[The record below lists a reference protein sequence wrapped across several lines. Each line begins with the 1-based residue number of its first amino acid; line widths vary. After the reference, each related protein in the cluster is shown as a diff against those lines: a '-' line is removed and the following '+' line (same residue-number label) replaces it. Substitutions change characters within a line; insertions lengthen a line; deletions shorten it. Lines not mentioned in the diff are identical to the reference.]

1 MSFDASFWVAVAF
14 VVFIGTLY
22 RAGAFGTLIRS
33 LDDRSEQIRKELEEA
48 KALRVEAQRVL
59 SDYQNKFKAAESE
72 ADSIVAMARTEAEH
86 YTQSVQAEFD
96 AFMVRRR
103 AMAEQRIAQAEATAL
118 AEVRGA
124 AVDAAVKAAEIV
136 LQSELKGSKGD
147 AIVTS
152 GLKDVA
158 ANLR

>member
-1 MSFDASFWVAVAF
+1 MSLDASFWVAVAF
-14 VVFIGTLY
+14 VVFVGILY

-59 SDYQNKFKAAESE
+59 LDYQSKFKAAEAE
-72 ADSIVAMARTEAEH
+72 ADTIVALARTEAEH

-96 AFMVRRR
+96 AFMVRR

-147 AIVTS
+147 GIISS

>member
-14 VVFIGTLY
+14 VVFIGILY

-86 YTQSVQAEFD
+86 
-96 AFMVRRR
+96 
-103 AMAEQRIAQAEATAL
+103 
-118 AEVRGA
+118 
-124 AVDAAVKAAEIV
+124 
-136 LQSELKGSKGD
+136 
-147 AIVTS
+147 
-152 GLKDVA
+152 
-158 ANLR
+158 

>member
-14 VVFIGTLY
+14 VVFIGILY

-96 AFMVRRR
+96 AFMVRR
-103 AMAEQRIAQAEATAL
+103 
-118 AEVRGA
+118 A

>member
-1 MSFDASFWVAVAF
+1 MSFDASFWVAAAFVAF
-14 VVFIGTLY
+14 VGILY
-22 RAGAFGTLIRS
+22 RAGAFAALIRS
-33 LDDRSEQIRKELEEA
+33 LDHRSEQIRKELEDA

-59 SDYQNKFKAAESE
+59 SEYQNKFKAAEAE
-72 ADSIVAMARTEAEH
+72 ADTIVALARTEAEH

-103 AMAEQRIAQAEATAL
+103 AMAEQRIAQAEAIAL
-118 AEVRGA
+118 ADVRGA

-136 LQSELKGSKGD
+136 MQGELKGHLGD
-147 AIVTS
+147 AIIAS
-152 GLKDVA
+152 GLKEVT

>member
-14 VVFIGTLY
+14 VVFIGILY
-22 RAGAFGTLIRS
+22 RAGAFRALIRS

-59 SDYQNKFKAAESE
+59 LDYQSKFKAAEAE
-72 ADSIVAMARTEAEH
+72 ADTIVALARTEAEH

-147 AIVTS
+147 GIISS

>member
-1 MSFDASFWVAVAF
+1 MARGAA
-14 VVFIGTLY
+14 
-22 RAGAFGTLIRS
+22 AGAKTHDSLGNRMTFG
-33 LDDRSEQIRKELEEA
+33 
-48 KALRVEAQRVL
+48 V
-59 SDYQNKFKAAESE
+59 
-72 ADSIVAMARTEAEH
+72 IVPSTN
-86 YTQSVQAEFD
+86 TSVQAEFD

>member
-14 VVFIGTLY
+14 VVFIGILY

-59 SDYQNKFKAAESE
+59 SDYQNKFKAAELE

-96 AFMVRRR
+96 AFMVVVARWPSNALRRPKLPR
-103 AMAEQRIAQAEATAL
+103 WRKCA
-118 AEVRGA
+118 
-124 AVDAAVKAAEIV
+124 V
-136 LQSELKGSKGD
+136 LQWM
-147 AIVTS
+147 
-152 GLKDVA
+152 
-158 ANLR
+158 RQ

>member
-1 MSFDASFWVAVAF
+1 MSLDASFWVALAF
-14 VVFIGTLY
+14 VVFIGILY
-22 RAGAFGTLIRS
+22 RAGAFRTLIRG

-59 SDYQNKFKAAESE
+59 LDYQSKFKAAESE
-72 ADSIVAMARTEAEH
+72 ADMIVAQARAEAER

-136 LQSELKGSKGD
+136 LQSELKGNKGD
-147 AIVTS
+147 AIITS
-152 GLKDVA
+152 GLKDVSA
-158 ANLR
+158 HLS